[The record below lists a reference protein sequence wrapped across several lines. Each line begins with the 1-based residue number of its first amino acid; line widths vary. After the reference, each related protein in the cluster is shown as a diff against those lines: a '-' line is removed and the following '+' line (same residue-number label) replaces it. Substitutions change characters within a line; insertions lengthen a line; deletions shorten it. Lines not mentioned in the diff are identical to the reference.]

1 MNEFDINMDIHSVR
15 MLHKAVR
22 HYRERWPGG
31 NPEDQQHLTI
41 IELELQK
48 MVLDHQFESE

>member
-1 MNEFDINMDIHSVR
+1 MNEFDINMDIDSVR
-15 MLHKAVR
+15 MLYEAVR
-22 HYRERWPGG
+22 HYKERWPGG
-31 NPEDQQHLTI
+31 NPADQQHLML

>member
-1 MNEFDINMDIHSVR
+1 MDIDSVR
-15 MLHKAVR
+15 MLYEAVR
-22 HYRERWPGG
+22 HYKERWPGG
-31 NPEDQQHLTI
+31 NPADQQHLML